1 MIVTCYRVYCCDDEG
16 RPTGTVSNSWLLVPP
31 SEDAIFEVVR
41 VVLPQGYELD
51 VNTYGEPMIFDEKG
65 KGCDLCVP
73 TSQSHV
79 VLAVSSTRA
88 KALRFAEEDD
98 TDPPTTLKKARI
110 DARLTQ
116 QQLADATGV
125 NIRQIQRLELGE
137 SQSGN
142 ITAKNLLAISKAVGI
157 DPEVLI
163 GSEGEA

>member
-51 VNTYGEPMIFDEKG
+51 VNKYGEPMIFDEKG
-65 KGCDLCVP
+65 DGCDLFVP
-73 TSQSHV
+73 VPQSHV
-79 VLAVSSTRA
+79 VLAVSPTRV

-98 TDPPTTLKKARI
+98 AEPTTFKKARI

-116 QQLADATGV
+116 RQLADATGV

-142 ITAKNLLAISKAVGI
+142 ITAKNLLAIAKAVGVE
-157 DPEVLI
+157 PEALI